1 MVKGYY
7 FYGNKAHYNL
17 PTFAIPTGDQAV
29 EEFNEEFHQKVA
41 MNELGEAKERLTLWT
56 DYQSS
61 PQDVMA
67 AIKAGVRSL

>member
-1 MVKGYY
+1 
-7 FYGNKAHYNL
+7 
-17 PTFAIPTGDQAV
+17 
-29 EEFNEEFHQKVA
+29 

-61 PQDVMA
+61 PHDVMA

>member
-29 EEFNEEFHQKVA
+29 EEFNEEFH
-41 MNELGEAKERLTLWT
+41 
-56 DYQSS
+56 
-61 PQDVMA
+61 
-67 AIKAGVRSL
+67 